1 MKKKQIK
8 FKEIKEEE
16 RQFIA
21 LDQVFEV
28 DILFLFQ
35 DVIEAIRDTAF
46 VTSEYPVILS
56 FENHCRYVGIT
67 YTFYFHKNPTTYC
80 TSIKTIVNFIT
91 IQRFSHIQLVT
102 LFKQ

>member
-1 MKKKQIK
+1 MK
-8 FKEIKEEE
+8 IKEKE

-67 YTFYFHKNPTTYC
+67 YTCSFYYFHKNTTTYC